1 MDIGKACNKVS
12 NRALL
17 PEGDMSR
24 AAPDSNQPDTT
35 RTQTTPERGL
45 GIAGVMAVVSNKEA
59 TPPSA
64 DVTEV
69 AAEMATQLRRVKTTA
84 VQVMT

>member
-1 MDIGKACNKVS
+1 MDIGEACNIAS
-12 NRALL
+12 NQTLL

-24 AAPDSNQPDTT
+24 APPDTNRPDTT
-35 RTQTTPERGL
+35 RTLTTLERGL
-45 GIAGVMAVVSNKEA
+45 EIAVVMAVVFNKGA
-59 TPPSA
+59 APHSA

-69 AAEMATQLRRVKTTA
+69 AAAMATPLRRVGTTA

>member
-1 MDIGKACNKVS
+1 MDIGEACNIVS
-12 NRALL
+12 NRTLL

-24 AAPDSNQPDTT
+24 AAPNTNQPDTT
-35 RTQTTPERGL
+35 RTQTTLERGL
-45 GIAGVMAVVSNKEA
+45 GIAGVMVVVFNKGAV
-59 TPPSA
+59 PHSA

-69 AAEMATQLRRVKTTA
+69 AAAMATQLRRVETTA

>member
-1 MDIGKACNKVS
+1 MDIGEACNIVS
-12 NRALL
+12 NRTLL

-24 AAPDSNQPDTT
+24 AAPDTNRPDTT
-35 RTQTTPERGL
+35 RTLTTLERGL
-45 GIAGVMAVVSNKEA
+45 EIAAVMAVVFNKGA
-59 TPPSA
+59 VPHSA

-69 AAEMATQLRRVKTTA
+69 AAAMATQLRRVETTA